1 MEQLF
6 NRLVLVSSPPQ
17 GDGVSTRTF
26 KMKVICTRPNCCHSL
41 NQFPELNDSNHLK
54 TTQQKYCISCGMPLI
69 LGGRYIPVKL
79 LGKGGFGTA
88 FLAIDRYTP
97 TLRKCVVKQFQPDG
111 SLGEEE
117 LKLAQELFEREA
129 LVLENLGNKHPQ
141 IPDLFAFFPLI
152 IPSHNHQPEEQYF
165 YLVQEFIDGQDL
177 EKELKQ
183 KGKFS
188 EAEVTEILREVL
200 NILDF
205 VHNNNSI
212 HRDIKPSNIIRN
224 PEGKL
229 FLLDFGAVKLVTTGV
244 VNPDTKSTGIY
255 SMGFAPPEQMSGS
268 QVFPATDLY
277 ALAVTCVNLLTGK
290 PASELYDAY
299 NNKWQWHQYAPQIS
313 ERLSLILEKMLLHS
327 PAKRFQS
334 AKEVL
339 RFLKPASPSNPVFT
353 PTPPAS
359 VTPTPPSSPINPP
372 TPATQSPPPPQA
384 PPVKAPPQPQIKIRR
399 PPPPLPLVP
408 ILSGAAFAGF
418 ESVLL
423 AIALVS
429 GLPSLSFHILIGIW
443 GGCIGLMI
451 FSLLTRMVENWD
463 LLIFALISLVLVYF
477 LPFLHTYILNK
488 QLELIYVLILPLVA
502 GVALTAIASL
512 FLLLYK
518 ILSKLL

>member
-1 MEQLF
+1 
-6 NRLVLVSSPPQ
+6 
-17 GDGVSTRTF
+17 
-26 KMKVICTRPNCCHSL
+26 MKVLCTRPNCPHPF
-41 NQFPELNDSNHLK
+41 NQFPELNDSSHLK
-54 TTQQKYCISCGMPLI
+54 TTSQKYCINCGMPLI
-69 LGGRYIPVKL
+69 LGGRYIPLKL

-97 TLRKCVVKQFQPDG
+97 TLRKCVVKQFQPDEN
-111 SLGEEE
+111 LGEEE
-117 LKLAQELFEREA
+117 FKLAEKLFEREA
-129 LVLENLGNKHPQ
+129 LVLENLGNRHPQ

-152 IPSHNHQPEEQYF
+152 IPSRNGQPEEHYF

-177 EKELKQ
+177 AKELEQ

-224 PEGKL
+224 REGKL
-229 FLLDFGAVKLVTTGV
+229 YLLDFGAVKLVTTGAV
-244 VNPDTKSTGIY
+244 KPETTSTGIY

-277 ALAVTCVNLLTGK
+277 ALAVTCLNLLTGK
-290 PASELYDAY
+290 PTSELYDAY
-299 NNKWQWHQYAPQIS
+299 NNKWKWQQYAPQIS

-339 RFLKPASPSNPVFT
+339 RFLKPSPSSNSVVSISPPVQ
-353 PTPPAS
+353 
-359 VTPTPPSSPINPP
+359 VNPSSSSAPVNQPSPIT
-372 TPATQSPPPPQA
+372 TPSPISSSPPVQAKPQS
-384 PPVKAPPQPQIKIRR
+384 KAKIRR
-399 PPPPLPLVP
+399 LPPLPLVP
-408 ILSGAAFAGF
+408 LLSSSAFAGF

-423 AIALVS
+423 AIALMS
-429 GLPSLSFHILIGIW
+429 GLPNLSFHLLLGIW

-451 FSLLTRMVENWD
+451 FSLLTRLLENWD
-463 LLIFALISLVLVYF
+463 LLIFAVISLALVYF
-477 LPFLHTYILNK
+477 LPFLHSYILK
-488 QLELIYVLILPLVA
+488 EQLEVIYVIILPLVA
-502 GVALTAIASL
+502 GVALTAVTSVC
-512 FLLLYK
+512 LLLYK
-518 ILSKLL
+518 ILSRIF

>member
-1 MEQLF
+1 
-6 NRLVLVSSPPQ
+6 
-17 GDGVSTRTF
+17 
-26 KMKVICTRPNCCHSL
+26 MKVICTRPNCRNSF
-41 NQFPELNDSNHLK
+41 NQFPELNDSTHLK

-97 TLRKCVVKQFQPDG
+97 TFRKCVVKQFQPDEN
-111 SLGEEE
+111 LGEEE

-152 IPSHNHQPEEQYF
+152 IPCRNHQPEEQYF

-224 PEGKL
+224 QEGKL
-229 FLLDFGAVKLVTTGV
+229 FLLDFGAVKLVTSGA

-255 SMGFAPPEQMSGS
+255 SMGFAPPEQMTGS

-277 ALAVTCVNLLTGK
+277 ALAVTCLNLLTGK
-290 PASELYDAY
+290 PTPELYDTY
-299 NNKWQWHQYAPQIS
+299 NNKWKWHQYAPHIS

-339 RFLKPASPSNPVFT
+339 RFLKPASPSNPVST
-353 PTPPAS
+353 APTLPQQTLPQQTLPQQTLPQQTLHATS
-359 VTPTPPSSPINPP
+359 LQTSSPINQPA
-372 TPATQSPPPPQA
+372 PATQPPPQPQA
-384 PPVKAPPQPQIKIRR
+384 PPVKAPPQPQVKIRR

-423 AIALVS
+423 AIALMS
-429 GLPSLSFHILIGIW
+429 GLPSLSFNILIGIW

-451 FSLLTRMVENWD
+451 FSLLTRMIENWD
-463 LLIFALISLVLVYF
+463 LLIFALISLALVYF
-477 LPFLHTYILNK
+477 LPFLHSYILNES
-488 QLELIYVLILPLVA
+488 LELIYVVILPIVA

-518 ILSKLL
+518 ILSRIL

>member
-1 MEQLF
+1 
-6 NRLVLVSSPPQ
+6 
-17 GDGVSTRTF
+17 
-26 KMKVICTRPNCCHSL
+26 MKVICTRPNCRNPF
-41 NQFPELNDSNHLK
+41 NQFPELNDSSHLK
-54 TTQQKYCISCGMPLI
+54 TTPQKYCINCGMPLI
-69 LGGRYIPVKL
+69 LGGRYIPVKF

-97 TLRKCVVKQFQPDG
+97 TLRKCVVKQFQPDE
-111 SLGEEE
+111 SLAEEE
-117 LKLAQELFEREA
+117 LKLAQKLFEREA

-152 IPSHNHQPEEQYF
+152 IASHNGQPEQHYF

-183 KGKFS
+183 KGNFS
-188 EAEVTEILREVL
+188 EAEVIEILREVL

-229 FLLDFGAVKLVTTGV
+229 YLLDFGAVKLVTTGAV
-244 VNPDTKSTGIY
+244 KSETKSTGIY
-255 SMGFAPPEQMSGS
+255 SMGFAPPEQMNGS

-299 NNKWQWHQYAPQIS
+299 NNKWKWQEFAPQIS
-313 ERLSLILEKMLLHS
+313 ERLSLILEKMLLPS

-339 RFLKPASPSNPVFT
+339 RFLKPPSSSNPVVIT
-353 PTPPAS
+353 TSPAK
-359 VTPTPPSSPINPP
+359 VTPTPPPTPIN
-372 TPATQSPPPPQA
+372 QSPPVTQSTP
-384 PPVKAPPQPQIKIRR
+384 PPVKSPPQPQAKIRR

-408 ILSGAAFAGF
+408 ILSSAAFAGF

-423 AIALVS
+423 AIALMS
-429 GLPSLSFHILIGIW
+429 GLPNLSFHLLLGIW

-451 FSLLTRMVENWD
+451 FSLLTRLLENWD
-463 LLIFALISLVLVYF
+463 LLIFALVSLGLVYF
-477 LPFLHTYILNK
+477 LPFLHIYILNQ
-488 QLELIYVLILPLVA
+488 QLELVYVIILPLVA
-502 GVALTAIASL
+502 GAGLTAIASL

-518 ILSKLL
+518 ILVKIL